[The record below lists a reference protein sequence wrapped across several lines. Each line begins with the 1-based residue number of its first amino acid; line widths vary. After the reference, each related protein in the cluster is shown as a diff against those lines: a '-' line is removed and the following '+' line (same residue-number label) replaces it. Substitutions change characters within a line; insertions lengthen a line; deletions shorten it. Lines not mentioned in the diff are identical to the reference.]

1 MNEAELSPNDSE
13 APADRINPVV
23 FYGSAIA
30 IVAFAIWTMFFTDRS
45 QAVINTVLGWI
56 SDTFGW
62 FYFLAV
68 LVYYLLFVVIVATS
82 RYGKIRLG
90 PDHSKPEFNVVTWA
104 AMLFSAGIGIDLLF
118 FCIAEPITQFLEPP
132 VGEGGT
138 TQAARHAM
146 ELTFLHWGLSG
157 WGVYTLVGMSLAYFS
172 FRQGLPL
179 SIRSSLYPI
188 FGKRIYGPIGHTVD
202 TAAVLGTVFG
212 IATSLGIGI
221 IQLNF
226 GLNYIFG
233 IPEGTLTQAVL
244 VVLIVVFSAISA
256 ATGVERG
263 IRRLSEFNMLLA
275 VLLLLFVLV
284 VGDTVFLLNA
294 LVMNVGD
301 YFSNFISL
309 SLDTYAY
316 RRPTDWLNAWT
327 VFFWAWWIA
336 WGPFVG
342 LFLARISR
350 GRTIREFVIGTLLLP
365 LAFMMAWM
373 SIMGNSAIEM
383 VMGGV
388 LEFGPGS
395 SIYLFLQSLPW
406 AGLTTI
412 VVTILAIV
420 FFVTSGD
427 SGSLVLSNFTSI
439 LKDVNSDAPVW
450 MRILWAAIIGVL
462 TLALLIAGGL
472 TALQGTVVIMGLPFS
487 IVLLFMMYGLFKAL
501 HVEGVRRLRFAGAVE
516 LHLHPQGC
524 EQRCAGVDAHS
535 LGGDHRHSHPGA
547 ADRRRADR
555 AAGHR
560 GDHGAAV
567 LHRPAVHDVR
577 AVQGIARRGRH
588 GRQLPEEPVR
598 LSVRARYAGTHADE
612 LESAAVAG
620 DELPQPFAD
629 PSLPEGCLQA
639 GDGRDPEGAGREGR
653 AGGYRRRRARQRAP
667 GAARQSGQRAGLH
680 LPDLAGARHH
690 AILCPAHA
698 ERQRRLLPARGASAS
713 GQPGLRPDGLLPAP
727 ADRGHPRPLR
737 APHALPASAARE
749 RWW

>member
-30 IVAFAIWTMFFTDRS
+30 IVVFAVWTMFFTDRS
-45 QAVINTVLGWI
+45 LAVINTVLGWI
-56 SDTFGW
+56 SNSFGW

-68 LVYYLLFVVIVATS
+68 LLYLLFVVIVATS

-179 SIRSSLYPI
+179 SIRSALYPI
-188 FGKRIYGPIGHTVD
+188 FGKRIHGAIGHTVD
-202 TAAVLGTVFG
+202 GAAVLGTIFG

-284 VGDTVFLLNA
+284 VGDSVFLLNA

-316 RRPTDWLNAWT
+316 QRPTDWLNAWT

-383 VMGGV
+383 VMGGA
-388 LEFGPGS
+388 LEFGEQAMNNPGS

-406 AGLTTI
+406 SGITTI

-487 IVLLFMMYGLFKAL
+487 IVLLFMMVGLFKAL
-501 HVEGVRRLRFAGAVE
+501 HVEGVMVDSYQKSLAGYLSGRATLEHTHMNWSQRLSRAMSFPSLSQIRRYLKEVGRPAMEEIKKALGEKGVPVEILEGEPGNEHLILNVNLGSEQDFTYQIWPVRSTMPSFAMRTQSSKADYYRLEVHLRQGSLGYDLMGYSRRQLIEDVLDHYEHHMHF
-516 LHLHPQGC
+516 LHL
-524 EQRCAGVDAHS
+524 QREN
-535 LGGDHRHSHPGA
+535 GGGESGMPNPGA
-547 ADRRRADR
+547 T
-555 AAGHR
+555 
-560 GDHGAAV
+560 
-567 LHRPAVHDVR
+567 PT
-577 AVQGIARRGRH
+577 
-588 GRQLPEEPVR
+588 P
-598 LSVRARYAGTHADE
+598 
-612 LESAAVAG
+612 
-620 DELPQPFAD
+620 
-629 PSLPEGCLQA
+629 
-639 GDGRDPEGAGREGR
+639 
-653 AGGYRRRRARQRAP
+653 
-667 GAARQSGQRAGLH
+667 
-680 LPDLAGARHH
+680 
-690 AILCPAHA
+690 
-698 ERQRRLLPARGASAS
+698 
-713 GQPGLRPDGLLPAP
+713 
-727 ADRGHPRPLR
+727 
-737 APHALPASAARE
+737 
-749 RWW
+749 